1 MVKGKSVSSFYS
13 YKFTGLDSKGL
24 PMFDDMEDEQESLYG
39 KSKYEVF
46 TQVLE
51 ESGRREPIIFGGLNT
66 TVNYKRWRLNA
77 GILL

>member
-1 MVKGKSVSSFYS
+1 MIWK
-13 YKFTGLDSKGL
+13 
-24 PMFDDMEDEQESLYG
+24 MRRRNLYG

-77 GILL
+77 AFSYSLGRRRAFVCCMRIMELGCVRRVI